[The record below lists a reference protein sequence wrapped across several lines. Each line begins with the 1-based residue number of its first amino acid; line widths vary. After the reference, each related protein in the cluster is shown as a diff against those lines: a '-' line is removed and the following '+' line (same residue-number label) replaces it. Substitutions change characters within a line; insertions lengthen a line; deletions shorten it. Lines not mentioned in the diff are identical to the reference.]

1 MWIDAY
7 NWDQNN
13 HSFKIH
19 HRLSQDHIHPNNAQ
33 KMRNKLAFE
42 TLDSDMLHLMKT
54 YSNTLGEAGKAALS
68 GAVEFLKASS
78 ILVSF
83 FGDPRPVKD
92 MSDVRLNE
100 LKESYNW
107 FKAWE
112 EEVCQSNTSVKRY
125 KSLITMETREDLD
138 FMYFGV
144 MSLIKLCIE
153 EIHTEIV
160 PARLNSDIIEN
171 IFCQQRSLYHGPTT
185 NPTYNSYRTGINS
198 VIIGETV
205 VSKKSNSG
213 RHSASPFVAE
223 IPPKKLRL

>member
-1 MWIDAY
+1 M
-7 NWDQNN
+7 
-13 HSFKIH
+13 
-19 HRLSQDHIHPNNAQ
+19 
-33 KMRNKLAFE
+33 
-42 TLDSDMLHLMKT
+42 
-54 YSNTLGEAGKAALS
+54 
-68 GAVEFLKASS
+68 
-78 ILVSF
+78 
-83 FGDPRPVKD
+83 DPRPVKD

-112 EEVCQSNTSVKRY
+112 EEVCQSDTSVKRY

-138 FMYFGV
+138 FMYFSV